1 MLDWLKKLN
10 WGHLIIAALLTVIGL
25 CFLFFSSSLVA
36 VTVIS
41 GIIISLFGAFL
52 GFVGFKNPKRDL
64 KFIILISA
72 ASLCFVSGVVT
83 AILNDKAM
91 EFLIAAICLVT
102 VVDGSFKLNL
112 SIRAKKYNLDAW
124 WIITAISVLVIL
136 SAFFLA
142 KFTPQNYKAASVWLG
157 ITMLI
162 NSASN
167 FIAPSFI
174 AKCQMAQ
181 KAEIYYEAHDND
193 E

>member
-1 MLDWLKKLN
+1 
-10 WGHLIIAALLTVIGL
+10 
-25 CFLFFSSSLVA
+25 
-36 VTVIS
+36 
-41 GIIISLFGAFL
+41 
-52 GFVGFKNPKRDL
+52 
-64 KFIILISA
+64 
-72 ASLCFVSGVVT
+72 
-83 AILNDKAM
+83 M